1 LAASLKREFGVEA
14 ELIRGTNGVFDVV
27 VDDQLIFSKHDS
39 GRFPDDGEVE
49 ARIRRLASS
58 S

>member
-1 LAASLKREFGVEA
+1 MAASLKREFGIEA

-27 VDDQLIFSKHDS
+27 ADDQLIYSKHKT

-49 ARIRRLASS
+49 ARIRALRAP
-58 S
+58 

>member
-1 LAASLKREFGVEA
+1 LAASLKQEFGVEP

-27 VDDQLIFSKHDS
+27 VDDQLVFSKHDS

-49 ARIRRLASS
+49 ARIRRLAPSS
-58 S
+58 